1 MIKLLPFK
9 AVKTTKR
16 MKKPDLNNPSERQE
30 PFRVPQGYFEQLPSQ
45 VMAAIDRHVE
55 QAEPK
60 REAKKIPFYRTEL
73 YAKIKPYLYM
83 AAMFGGIWF
92 GIWVYKYQQKIV
104 AEKAQTLAMQSDSN
118 SLDTY
123 DLTAQEME
131 EYIDDACDYMMLD
144 SREIMAYVTDDEQ

>member
-1 MIKLLPFK
+1 
-9 AVKTTKR
+9 
-16 MKKPDLNNPSERQE
+16 MKKPDLNNTSARQE
-30 PFRVPQGYFEQLPSQ
+30 PFRVPLGYFEQLPSQ

-60 REAKKIPFYRTEL
+60 REAKKVPFYRTEL

-104 AEKAQTLAMQSDSN
+104 AERAQNRTADNGQSSK
-118 SLDTY
+118 DTY
-123 DLTAQEME
+123 ELTAQEME
-131 EYIDDACDYMMLD
+131 DYIDDACDYMMLD
-144 SREIMAYVTDDEQ
+144 SRDIMAYVTDEEYGN

>member
-1 MIKLLPFK
+1 MP
-9 AVKTTKR
+9 
-16 MKKPDLNNPSERQE
+16 P
-30 PFRVPQGYFEQLPSQ
+30 GYFEQLPSQ

-60 REAKKIPFYRTEL
+60 REAKKVPFYRTEL

-104 AEKAQTLAMQSDSN
+104 AERAQNRTADNGQSSK
-118 SLDTY
+118 DTY
-123 DLTAQEME
+123 ELTAQEME
-131 EYIDDACDYMMLD
+131 DYIDDACDYMMLD
-144 SREIMAYVTDDEQ
+144 SRDIMAYVTDEEYGN

>member
-1 MIKLLPFK
+1 
-9 AVKTTKR
+9 
-16 MKKPDLNNPSERQE
+16 MKKPDLINPSARQE
-30 PFRVPQGYFEQLPSQ
+30 PFRVPQGYFESLPSQ
-45 VMAAIDRHVE
+45 VMAAIGRQE
-55 QAEPK
+55 QATPAK
-60 REAKKIPFYRTEL
+60 HEAKRVPFYRTEL

-104 AEKAQTLAMQSDSN
+104 AEKAQTLAMQSDN
-118 SLDTY
+118 NGLDTY

-144 SREIMAYVTDDEQ
+144 SRDIMAYVTDDEQ

>member
-1 MIKLLPFK
+1 M
-9 AVKTTKR
+9 
-16 MKKPDLNNPSERQE
+16 
-30 PFRVPQGYFEQLPSQ
+30 
-45 VMAAIDRHVE
+45 
-55 QAEPK
+55 
-60 REAKKIPFYRTEL
+60 
-73 YAKIKPYLYM
+73 
-83 AAMFGGIWF
+83 
-92 GIWVYKYQQKIV
+92 VYKYQQKIV

>member
-1 MIKLLPFK
+1 
-9 AVKTTKR
+9 
-16 MKKPDLNNPSERQE
+16 MKKPDLNNTSARQE
-30 PFRVPQGYFEQLPSQ
+30 PFRVPLGYFEQLPSQ

-60 REAKKIPFYRTEL
+60 REAKKVPFYRTEL

-104 AEKAQTLAMQSDSN
+104 AERALNRTADNGQSSK
-118 SLDTY
+118 DTY
-123 DLTAQEME
+123 ELTAQEME
-131 EYIDDACDYMMLD
+131 DYIDDACDYMMLD
-144 SREIMAYVTDDEQ
+144 SRDIMAYVTDEEYGN

>member
-1 MIKLLPFK
+1 
-9 AVKTTKR
+9 
-16 MKKPDLNNPSERQE
+16 MKKPDLNNTSARQE
-30 PFRVPQGYFEQLPSQ
+30 PFRVPPGYFEQLPSQ

-60 REAKKIPFYRTEL
+60 REAKKVPFYRTEL

-104 AEKAQTLAMQSDSN
+104 AERAQNRTADNGQSSK
-118 SLDTY
+118 DTY
-123 DLTAQEME
+123 ELTAQEME
-131 EYIDDACDYMMLD
+131 DYIDDACDYMMLD
-144 SREIMAYVTDDEQ
+144 SRDIMAYVTDEEYGN